1 MKNNIIQFCLALIV
15 LTTFA
20 SCNKQDDAG
29 LPPYTLQVT
38 LFGNA
43 PKSITGDMTALP
55 KDTLTLEYDVKCASE
70 MKYVTIQKNGTDF
83 LKDTLNGAVTKSFTS
98 TKKIILDSICGVYTF
113 RIMAKDVNGV
123 FLGDKN
129 VTVTITPDFTYQ
141 TAKTLFVPDSTDR
154 KNQTYYSVANAKAYS
169 FLDVNAA
176 AANSANID
184 FGFFY
189 DTTTVGTPKHTL
201 YALNAN
207 KFLPYDIST
216 WTKNATIFKRVA
228 SGNLTSFTSAGEIK
242 KQCITNLASGATNS
256 ITTLVANNLI
266 YFKTAAGRYGVM
278 QVLYVNGTTASPTT
292 SMNFEIKLAN

>member
-1 MKNNIIQFCLALIV
+1 MKNNILQFCLALLV

-20 SCNKQDDAG
+20 SCNKLEDAG
-29 LPPYTLQVT
+29 LPPYTVQVT
-38 LFGNA
+38 LFSNG
-43 PKSITGDMTALP
+43 PKYITGDMSALP
-55 KDTLTLEYDVKCASE
+55 KDTLSLEYNVKCASD

-83 LKDTLNGAVTKSFTS
+83 LKDTLIGDVSKSFTG

-113 RIMAKDVNGV
+113 RILAKDVNGV

-129 VTVTITPDFTYQ
+129 VTVTVTPDFTYQ
-141 TAKTLFVPDSTDR
+141 IAKTLFVPDSTDR
-154 KNQTYYSVANAKAYS
+154 KNLTYYSVANAKSYS

-176 AANSANID
+176 AANSAAID

-207 KFLPYDIST
+207 KFLPYDITT

-228 SGNLTSFTSAGEIK
+228 SGNLTSFTSGGEIK
-242 KQCITNLASGATNS
+242 KQCIANLASGTTNS

-278 QVLYVNGTTASPTT
+278 QILYLNGSSASPST